1 MESYPEEL
9 ESLFDEWERRIIS
22 FRDNSMA
29 ATDPTE
35 VTRLRAKADTLSY
48 ARAELMNTLEE
59 MQENQEKNQSP
70 A

>member
-1 MESYPEEL
+1 
-9 ESLFDEWERRIIS
+9 
-22 FRDNSMA
+22 MA